1 MTLQRSIA
9 CMFALACLAAFG
21 QSPQPLAFEAAS
33 LKPSTSTVR
42 GSMRG
47 GPGTSD
53 PIQLTMTNV
62 TLLAMIV
69 RAYDLKAFQVVAPD
83 WTSSRKYDV
92 AAKVPLGST
101 KEQCNA
107 MLQSLLAERFHL
119 TLHRETKDLQGYELV
134 VGKNGAKLA
143 LAKPVPDAAAESD
156 APPAIDANGFPK
168 LTKPGITMMEGV
180 RGKAVVSFLTAKAQ
194 PIASLADLIGKEF
207 RLPVADRTG
216 LSGLYDFQLEYAPE
230 RPGALPIADDT
241 PLEGAANLMTAV
253 QQQLGLKLNPAKV
266 KVEMLI
272 VDRADQIPTGN

>member
-1 MTLQRSIA
+1 VTLNIPILSLL
-9 CMFALACLAAFG
+9 ALPAAFS
-21 QSPQPLAFEAAS
+21 QSPQLAFEAAS
-33 LKPSTSTVR
+33 VKASTSTAR

-53 PIQLTMTNV
+53 PVQLTMTNV
-62 TLLAMIV
+62 TLFAVIV
-69 RAYDLKAFQVVAPD
+69 RAYDLKAFQVIAPD
-83 WTSSRKYDV
+83 WMSSRKYDV

-101 KEQCNA
+101 REGCNA

-119 TLHRETKDLQGYELV
+119 TLHRETKELQGFELV

-143 LAKPVPDAAAESD
+143 AAIPVPDAVADSE
-156 APPAIDANGFPK
+156 APPAIDASGFPK

-180 RGKAVVSFLTAKAQ
+180 RGNAVVSFLTAKAQ
-194 PIASLADLIGKEF
+194 PMTSLADLIGKEF

-216 LSGLYDFQLEYAPE
+216 LTRQYDFQLEYAPE
-230 RPGALPIADDT
+230 RPGALPTADDA

-272 VDRADQIPTGN
+272 VDRADQIPTEN